1 MESFNNNVN
10 MITDHIDLLRQDVVA
25 TYNEYPNLKYDT
37 DSETQVEANEAPRA
51 PSKATMDELY
61 NRMDD
66 IDEEIFNFAA
76 LIDFTNQLPMFATL
90 VITARMLRVELER
103 MLFAIWTNDPV
114 RLQQDFLAWF
124 YA

>member
-66 IDEEIFNFAA
+66 IDDEIFNFAA

-90 VITARMLRVELER
+90 VIAARMLRVELER

>member
-51 PSKATMDELY
+51 PSTATMDEFY